1 MSAREQ
7 GQAEVVL
14 SKNGDGGKPR
24 ISLVVATFNRA
35 PLLARLLEQ
44 LDAQTLPPSQF
55 EVVVVDDG
63 SKEPVAGHLDGLSV
77 RYPLRVLRQANA
89 GVAKARHQGVLQAR
103 GEILAIVD
111 DDMQVPPEFLKAH
124 LDAHQGPEPTAVLGR
139 IRPDPS
145 LQKMPVFERFHAAS
159 LEKWSSSV
167 KSGASRA
174 VGNNLCTGNVS
185 MRRADYLEV
194 GGFDQT
200 LERSEDAELGLRLEK
215 KGVRLVFA
223 EEPYTTHSSDHTQ
236 LTRWLGRCYRYGL
249 YELRIARKHPDLL
262 HADPWRY
269 LFSLHP
275 VLRPVMALSV
285 LGPKLSAPLAQGLI
299 RAAMAADKVGLE
311 RAAVRATGVVYG
323 MEYFRGIRAE
333 AGSMSGAVRS
343 LQEFL
348 QKAAAGGGGAGVPRS
363 MSAASNFLAAMQADL
378 DVRREYEDK
387 YGYQGEKGGSLPKE
401 LVQKIGL
408 QLSAALRLM
417 RFFRDSG
424 FTLGAKMTS
433 RMIRHLYGSDIHW
446 DADFDPGVMF
456 VHGFGLAIS
465 GAARVGPGCILFQ
478 HVTLGMGNHPD
489 TRQHGAPTLEA
500 RVHVA
505 PGATLLGPIRIGE
518 GSKIMPNVVVTR
530 DVPPGSV
537 VEAPV
542 PAVRARAAKA
552 PRAED
557 TAVGAQTQ
565 DSPPER
571 PGAEPAPRRRGRGAG
586 SSQN

>member
-1 MSAREQ
+1 MSATDQAQ
-7 GQAEVVL
+7 GGAEVVL
-14 SKNGDGGKPR
+14 SRRADGDGVRPR
-24 ISLVVATFNRA
+24 ISLVIATFNRR
-35 PLLARLLEQ
+35 PLLERLLRQ
-44 LDAQTLPPSQF
+44 LDAQALPPSEF

-63 SKEPVAGHLDGLSV
+63 SREPVAPALDTLEV

-89 GVAKARHQGVLQAR
+89 GVARARHQGVLHAR
-103 GEILAIVD
+103 GDVLVIVD

-124 LDAHQGPEPTAVLGR
+124 LDAHAGPEPTAVFAR
-139 IRPDPS
+139 IRPDPG
-145 LQKMPVFERFHAAS
+145 LAKMPVFERFHAAS
-159 LEKWSSSV
+159 LEKWTSAV
-167 KSGASRA
+167 KSGQAKV

-185 MRRADYLEV
+185 MRRADYLAV

-215 KGVRLVFA
+215 AGVKLVFA
-223 EEPYTTHSSDHTQ
+223 EEPYTTHSSDHTE
-236 LTRWLGRCYRYGL
+236 LKKWLGRCYRYGL

-275 VLRPVMALSV
+275 VLRPLMALSV
-285 LGPKLSAPLAQGLI
+285 AGPGLSAPLAQGLI
-299 RAAMAADKVGLE
+299 RAAMGADRLGLE
-311 RAAVRATGVVYG
+311 RAAVRATMVVYG

-333 AGSMSGAVRS
+333 AGSMAGAVKS

-348 QKAAAGGGGAGVPRS
+348 VKAAAGGEGAAGVPRS
-363 MSAASNFLAAMQADL
+363 MAAASKMLADLQADL
-378 DVRREYEDK
+378 DVRREYEDR
-387 YGYQGEKGGSLPKE
+387 YGYQGEKGGSLPQE

-408 QLSAALRLM
+408 QLSAACRLM

-424 FTLGAKMTS
+424 FTLGAKVTS

-446 DADFDPGVMF
+446 DADLDPGVMF
-456 VHGFGLAIS
+456 VHGMGLAIS
-465 GAARVGPGCILFQ
+465 GAAKVGPGCILFQ

-489 TRQHGAPTLEA
+489 TRQHGAPTLQA

-505 PGATLLGPIRIGE
+505 PGATLLGPITIGE
-518 GSKIMPNVVVTR
+518 GSKIMPGVVVIR

-542 PAVRARAAKA
+542 PVVRSRPGKGPKA
-552 PRAED
+552 EGAE
-557 TAVGAQTQ
+557 AQA
-565 DSPPER
+565 PAR
-571 PGAEPAPRRRGRGAG
+571 PGAAPERRG
-586 SSQN
+586 N

>member
-35 PLLARLLEQ
+35 PLLARLLQQ

-194 GGFDQT
+194 GG
-200 LERSEDAELGLRLEK
+200 
-215 KGVRLVFA
+215 
-223 EEPYTTHSSDHTQ
+223 
-236 LTRWLGRCYRYGL
+236 
-249 YELRIARKHPDLL
+249 
-262 HADPWRY
+262 
-269 LFSLHP
+269 
-275 VLRPVMALSV
+275 
-285 LGPKLSAPLAQGLI
+285 
-299 RAAMAADKVGLE
+299 
-311 RAAVRATGVVYG
+311 
-323 MEYFRGIRAE
+323 
-333 AGSMSGAVRS
+333 
-343 LQEFL
+343 
-348 QKAAAGGGGAGVPRS
+348 
-363 MSAASNFLAAMQADL
+363 
-378 DVRREYEDK
+378 
-387 YGYQGEKGGSLPKE
+387 
-401 LVQKIGL
+401 
-408 QLSAALRLM
+408 
-417 RFFRDSG
+417 
-424 FTLGAKMTS
+424 
-433 RMIRHLYGSDIHW
+433 
-446 DADFDPGVMF
+446 
-456 VHGFGLAIS
+456 
-465 GAARVGPGCILFQ
+465 
-478 HVTLGMGNHPD
+478 
-489 TRQHGAPTLEA
+489 
-500 RVHVA
+500 
-505 PGATLLGPIRIGE
+505 
-518 GSKIMPNVVVTR
+518 
-530 DVPPGSV
+530 
-537 VEAPV
+537 
-542 PAVRARAAKA
+542 
-552 PRAED
+552 
-557 TAVGAQTQ
+557 
-565 DSPPER
+565 
-571 PGAEPAPRRRGRGAG
+571 
-586 SSQN
+586 

>member
-1 MSAREQ
+1 MSDL
-7 GQAEVVL
+7 VL
-14 SKNGDGGKPR
+14 SKGGEGGARPR
-24 ISLVVATFNRA
+24 ISLVVATFNRR
-35 PLLARLLEQ
+35 PLLERLLQQ
-44 LDAQTLPPSQF
+44 LDAQTLPHAQF

-63 SKEPVAGHLDGLSV
+63 SAEPVAEHLDRLDLH
-77 RYPLRVLRQANA
+77 YPLRVLRQKNA

-103 GEILAIVD
+103 GDILAIVD
-111 DDMQVPPEFLKAH
+111 DDMQVPPEFLQAH
-124 LDAHQGPEPTAVLGR
+124 VDAHSGPEPTAVLGR
-139 IRPDPS
+139 IRPDPG

-159 LEKWSSSV
+159 LEKWASSV
-167 KSGASRA
+167 KSGAAKA

-236 LTRWLGRCYRYGL
+236 LAKWLGRCYRYGL

-275 VLRPVMALSV
+275 VLRPLMGLSV
-285 LGPKLSAPLAQGLI
+285 AGPKVSAPLAQGMI
-299 RAAMAADKVGLE
+299 RAAMAADRVGLE
-311 RAAVRATGVVYG
+311 RAAVRATMVVYG

-333 AGSMSGAVRS
+333 AGSMSGAVQS

-348 QKAAAGGGGAGVPRS
+348 QKAAAAGDGAAGVPRS
-363 MSAASNFLAAMQADL
+363 MAAVSKLVAAMQADL
-378 DVRREYEDK
+378 AARRENEDK

-408 QLSAALRLM
+408 QLSAAVRLM
-417 RFFRDSG
+417 HFFRDSG
-424 FTLGAKMTS
+424 FGLGAKMTS

-446 DADFDPGVMF
+446 DAEIDPGVMF
-456 VHGFGLAIS
+456 VHGMGLAIS
-465 GAARVGPGCILFQ
+465 GAAKVGPGCILFQ
-478 HVTLGMGNHPD
+478 NVTLGLGNHPD
-489 TRQHGAPTLEA
+489 TKQHGAPALEA

-505 PGATLLGPIRIGE
+505 PGATLLGPIRIGA
-518 GSKIMPNVVVTR
+518 GSKIMPGCVVIR

-542 PAVRARAAKA
+542 PAVRARKAGGPAAG
-552 PRAED
+552 D
-557 TAVGAQTQ
+557 TAVGAQTG
-565 DSPPER
+565 SSERSER
-571 PGAEPAPRRRGRGAG
+571 PE
-586 SSQN
+586 SSRH